1 MADLKILHKSV
12 LSFSKLFIKVSYIFI
27 TTISVFF
34 LSGCCGKFQLPYTC
48 SSASNSC
55 NHASNSC
62 SNTSHTR
69 GGVPTQIVNVQ
80 QVQTKRYVNTRNN
93 CVAYGYDNTCVA
105 W

>member
-1 MADLKILHKSV
+1 MV
-12 LSFSKLFIKVSYIFI
+12 SFSYLILAVVHLI
-27 TTISVFF
+27 
-34 LSGCCGKFQLPYTC
+34 
-48 SSASNSC
+48 